1 LADNQKKK
9 EERGMSFEVFMM
21 ELKGMLNVVAVIL
34 SVVFTQAIKF
44 ILGEN
49 VRKEFWR
56 RFLPFIPLLISL
68 IVVFWLEGKQAI
80 STELLLT
87 RGLVSGAVSAYVYK
101 LFKVQLFE

>member
-1 LADNQKKK
+1 
-9 EERGMSFEVFMM
+9 MSFETFLA
-21 ELKGMLNVVAVIL
+21 ELKGMINVVAIVL

-56 RFLPFIPLLISL
+56 RFIPFLPILISL
-68 IVVFWLEGKQAI
+68 VFVFLLESKRAV
-80 STELLLT
+80 STELLLV

-101 LFKVQLFE
+101 LFKIQLFE